1 MKKGNELPTCT
12 RLETLRRERGMTQE
26 HLSKLVGCTPKTLRS
41 WEFGTL
47 PNSTDLIS
55 LSKIFGVSTDYILGL
70 SDYKKSE
77 FEMISIMTGLNE
89 KAVEALVPS
98 VEDIDHDRVIDALN
112 VLLPSLNFKNLLVD
126 ISEYFKKEKLL
137 FQLHKIRDKQII
149 AKSLEEYKPNLSL
162 LNLIESMTHKKE
174 ISELHAQR
182 NFNYIFS
189 ELQRKAEE

>member
-1 MKKGNELPTCT
+1 MKKGNELPTST
-12 RLETLRRERGMTQE
+12 RLETLRREKGWTQE

-70 SDYKKSE
+70 SDYKRSE
-77 FEMISIMTGLNE
+77 YKMISELTLLNE

-98 VEDIDHDRVIDALN
+98 VEDVDHDRVIDALN
-112 VLLPSLNFKNLLVD
+112 VLLPSLNFRNMLED
-126 ISEYFKKEKLL
+126 ILEYFKKEKLL
-137 FQLHKIRDKQII
+137 FQLHKNREKQI
-149 AKSLEEYKPNLSL
+149 AKTLEEYKPNLPL
-162 LNLIESMTHKKE
+162 LDLIESMTHKKE